1 MYKHSEEEMKKLA
14 AILVIMVL
22 GTLLLPSGSLAQETV
37 ECEVEYTVQKRV
49 TQLITSRWL

>member
-22 GTLLLPSGSLAQETV
+22 GTLLLPGTSLAQETV